1 MGEELLCLLSFLPCH
16 SESCRSKSSLM
27 QGLPLQ
33 LGQKGGCGGTAP
45 AVLFPLCASAQGR
58 TGLCPLLPPMGLM
71 HVPCSLW
78 PWDREC
84 GPSEENQTPR
94 YSNTLHLQTV
104 PTVHLA
110 SYTQSNIV
118 HRQNPGS
125 LPEYRE
131 DRCCLV
137 TGGTLAH

>member
-1 MGEELLCLLSFLPCH
+1 MPPAPSYGACACALLAVAMG
-16 SESCRSKSSLM
+16 
-27 QGLPLQ
+27 QGVWPQ
-33 LGQKGGCGGTAP
+33 RGEPNPT
-45 AVLFPLCASAQGR
+45 VLKYKLR
-58 TGLCPLLPPMGLM
+58 
-71 HVPCSLW
+71 
-78 PWDREC
+78 
-84 GPSEENQTPR
+84 
-94 YSNTLHLQTV
+94 LQTV